1 MSLIQ
6 QGTLKIQHNFLLEF
20 FQEVFINKH
29 YYYLYTVKIIP
40 ALFT

>member
-6 QGTLKIQHNFLLEF
+6 QGTLKIQHNFLFEF

-29 YYYLYTVKIIP
+29 Y
-40 ALFT
+40 